1 MKTFSVISQTS
12 SKLVPRP
19 SQDTSMASSSTSRW
33 AATVGKI
40 ATNGSLG
47 SFSSR
52 GSGQMNQV
60 RQSANLGRY
69 HRGITVLSFR
79 SWDWRGS

>member
-19 SQDTSMASSSTSRW
+19 SQDTSMASSSTSRLA

-60 RQSANLGRY
+60 RQSANLG
-69 HRGITVLSFR
+69 L
-79 SWDWRGS
+79 